1 MNLFSLFQE
10 LKSKIA
16 DRSALVTTVGLGYVG
31 LPLALTV
38 HEEGF
43 PVLGFDLNESRVTRI
58 NAGEQVISYFAK
70 DRIAKAMIEAAEKA
84 GDLVP
89 DWQPLLT
96 PPGELHSGGPVER
109 SSFLGLGAM
118 EGPRD
123 EGIEW
128 WTPIAHGVGL
138 VNLAGDVEEA
148 ADALEALRIYHGY
161 TGWGGGQLDAEIG
174 ENSWFV
180 VDADPE
186 DPFTERPDRLWNTV
200 LGRQR
205 GELAMYGTYPE
216 DAKVN

>member
-1 MNLFSLFQE
+1 MLESTAGRL
-10 LKSKIA
+10 
-16 DRSALVTTVGLGYVG
+16 LVATPLLTDPNFERTVIFVCFHDANGAFGLVLNRPVG
-31 LPLALTV
+31 AP
-38 HEEGF
+38 
-43 PVLGFDLNESRVTRI
+43 
-58 NAGEQVISYFAK
+58 
-70 DRIAKAMIEAAEKA
+70 A

-148 ADALEALRIYHGY
+148 ADALEALRVYHGY

-186 DPFTERPDRLWNTV
+186 DPFTERPGRLWNTV